1 MLALN
6 DLTLENDFQNYDLK
20 PPGSRIALSTQFV
33 ILKMSAIECYVV
45 YDDISLLKFNYNLM
59 IN

>member
-20 PPGSRIALSTQFV
+20 PPGSRIALSTQFF